1 MAKSRP
7 QPPRPDRRRSIHG
20 SFSWIDH
27 RFLREGFDQGLTRL
41 EKLLYFVLVAVS
53 NQDGV
58 SFYSNARLAELLD
71 IRFAHELEVARNEL
85 VARDLIAYADGIY
98 QVLDL
103 PVDSPRKRVR
113 LLPRCLITLRA
124 RIPLSR
130 LCAEPHCGRQL
141 RTWKASSSCW
151 NAGAGGVDET
161 LRGLSA
167 FYAHQRLP
175 LSLAG

>member
-1 MAKSRP
+1 MPKSPP
-7 QPPRPDRRRSIHG
+7 QPPRPDRRRSIRG

-58 SFYSNARLAELLD
+58 SYYSDARLSELLD
-71 IRFAHELEVARNEL
+71 IRFPHELEAARNEL

-103 PVDSPRKRVR
+103 PAGSPRKTREASAAW
-113 LLPRCLITLRA
+113 PEHA
-124 RIPLSR
+124 SR
-130 LCAEPHCGRQL
+130 
-141 RTWKASSSCW
+141 SSSSSPSGRKT
-151 NAGAGGVDET
+151 A
-161 LRGLSA
+161 LREAAADLESVKQLLERWVWG
-167 FYAHQRLP
+167 R
-175 LSLAG
+175 

>member
-1 MAKSRP
+1 MKMPKPRP
-7 QPPRPDRRRSIHG
+7 QPPREERRRSIRG

-58 SFYSNARLAELLD
+58 SFYSDARLAELLD
-71 IRFAHELEVARNEL
+71 IRFPHELEAARNEL

-103 PVDSPRKRVR
+103 PACSPREN
-113 LLPRCLITLRA
+113 A
-124 RIPLSR
+124 RSFFPVARPCFALGFLSPA
-130 LCAEPHCGRQL
+130 CAQNRPAERGRGPGWRQ
-141 RTWKASSSCW
+141 
-151 NAGAGGVDET
+151 
-161 LRGLSA
+161 
-167 FYAHQRLP
+167 
-175 LSLAG
+175 